1 MSGDG
6 DLPLRAFLRPGR
18 IAVVGASRERNSVGG
33 ILFANL
39 LEGRFEGVVYPVNPT
54 AEAIAGVVAYPS
66 LRACPEPPDL
76 AIVAIPADGVAD
88 VVGEAGELGVG
99 AVCVISAGFA
109 ETGPEGRRRQQE
121 LMETAAASGVRLIG
135 PNCMGVLNGAAD
147 VRMNGTFSSPFPP
160 PGEVAFVSQSGA
172 TGLSVLAEA
181 ERRGLG
187 MSAFVSVGNAADV
200 TDADVVEHLGSDD
213 DTRAIL
219 MYVESFG
226 DPRRFLRQGRV
237 IGREKP
243 IVVLKAGRSEAG
255 ERAAASHTASVSSD
269 EVTIEALFRQSGAIR
284 VGTLPEMLD
293 VARLLVLQPAPAGDG
308 VAIVTNGGGPGILA
322 ADACSAEGLDV
333 VELDERTVEGLQ
345 SFLAPDA
352 STSNPVDVLAGADAE
367 TFRRAVE
374 SVAEDPGVA
383 TVIVIFIPP
392 IVTRPDEVIAALHDA
407 EMSDDVTLI
416 GVFMSGPESRARL
429 EAVGVPA
436 FAHPEEAARA
446 LGGIVGWSRWCDRP
460 AGRVVR
466 PPGLQRDR
474 ATSIVR
480 AALERNAHDGD
491 ADADADEREGV
502 WLSAD
507 ECESLLG
514 SYGVPLA
521 RSRIVHGAEEA
532 ASAQRELD
540 APVAVK
546 IDSPAHKSDIGGVR
560 LGLETADETAEA
572 VRSIHG
578 QLTDTDA
585 DTGSFIVQEMIA
597 GDVEIALGMNR
608 NPRFGPVLMVGW
620 GGSLLELVG
629 DVSVRLTPV
638 TDVDVDEMLGSLRVH
653 RLLTG
658 YRGEPAVDVD
668 ALTDV
673 VHRVN
678 ALVEDVPEL
687 VEIDLNPVIASPS
700 GVLCVDYR
708 IRVTPSD

>member
-1 MSGDG
+1 MSSEGK
-6 DLPLRAFLRPGR
+6 LPLTSFLRPDR
-18 IAVVGASRERNSVGG
+18 IAVVGASRSRNSVGG

-39 LEGRFEGVVYPVNPT
+39 LRGRFEGVVYPVNPT
-54 AEAIAGVVAYPS
+54 ADAIQGVVAYPS

-88 VVGEAGELGVG
+88 VVREAGELGVG

-109 ETGPEGRRRQQE
+109 ETGPDGRRRQQE
-121 LMETAAASGVRLIG
+121 MLEAAAAHDVRLIG

-147 VRMNGTFSSPFPP
+147 IRMNGTFSSPFPQ
-160 PGEVAFVSQSGA
+160 PGQVAFVSQSGA
-172 TGLSVLAEA
+172 TGLSVLADA

-226 DPRRFLRQGRV
+226 DPRRFLRHARD

-293 VARLLVLQPAPAGDG
+293 VARLVVLQPAPSGDG

-333 VELDERTVEGLQ
+333 VEFDARTVERLE
-345 SFLAPDA
+345 SFLPPDA

-367 TFRRAVE
+367 TFRQAVAA
-374 SVAEDPGVA
+374 VGEDPGVG

-392 IVTRPDEVIAALHDA
+392 IVTRPDEVIAALHEA
-407 EMSDDVTLI
+407 ELPADLTMV
-416 GVFMSGPESRARL
+416 GVFMSGRQSRARL

-436 FAHPEEAARA
+436 FAYPEEAARA
-446 LGGIVGWSRWCDRP
+446 IGSIVRWSRWCDRP
-460 AGRVVR
+460 AGHVVR
-466 PPGLQRDR
+466 PDGLDCDR
-474 ATSIVR
+474 AASIVR
-480 AALERNAHDGD
+480 DALERDQHERDADDGD
-491 ADADADEREGV
+491 GDGV

-514 SYGVPLA
+514 CYGVPLA
-521 RSRIVHGAEEA
+521 RSRIVYDPEEA
-532 ASAQRELD
+532 AAAQRELD
-540 APVAVK
+540 ARVAVK

-560 LGLETADETAEA
+560 LGLQTADETAEA
-572 VRSIHG
+572 VRSIRE
-578 QLTDTDA
+578 QLEGTDIDVNA
-585 DTGSFIVQEMIA
+585 FVIQEMA
-597 GDVEIALGMNR
+597 GGDVEIALGMNR
-608 NPRFGPVLMVGW
+608 NPTFGPVLMVGW
-620 GGSLLELVG
+620 GGSLLELVE

-638 TDVDVDEMLGSLRVH
+638 TDVDVDEMLGSLKVH

-658 YRGEPAVDVD
+658 FRGDPAVDVE

-673 VHRVN
+673 VHRLN

-687 VEIDLNPVIASPS
+687 AEIDLNPVIASPS

-708 IRVTPSD
+708 IRVKPSD